1 MGNIKKLIS
10 LFLIVFLI
18 ISVIHISY
26 NVRLITKA
34 PSAGWSRNLRIDNV
48 FFNRK
53 PLCTASKDGQILFIS
68 PYEKDEEKLNI
79 KLFDKNLAILR
90 EEVASNEDLNFNKIN
105 SDEIYLN
112 GDILY
117 WRDNV
122 DDKVYIGKISDDL
135 KNIHIEKSFES
146 ISRMTFYA
154 DGENK
159 FLGLINKGG
168 KTDIY
173 EVNDGGLELVQ
184 NIPQI
189 DNADNLR
196 LSYNNGV
203 LYLQV
208 AQKDMNSGLK
218 NILITEFKDGEWN
231 EPQILTQIKEL
242 KLKVMDMNIGWD
254 KDYVYS
260 LTTIQGGDK
269 TRFTYIIDGYRQS
282 DYEKFETIKLEQ
294 GFSQGIGYFSSIP
307 SLAENGKAGFKIVTT
322 APTTLDIYSR
332 EISNVVNLTIDSTG
346 IKDVQL
352 LSKTRSWSN
361 RPTYLKMEEEYV
373 FWNEPGEGDYTLVN
387 AATTEKSVVDST
399 VSKNFNDI
407 KEAIGREVP
416 VATSYTFLLSFA
428 GRFISLA
435 PALAWLLYIFLNN
448 EKISNR
454 GDKVFILGV
463 IIYLLFQIKT
473 INGFYTPSSII
484 CMPEFL
490 KNKAIKYLLPVGF
503 TAIGYMA
510 ANIFKK
516 DNEDIECYKIYTV
529 FLAFAFLLMNYLYA
543 PYMFV

>member
-1 MGNIKKLIS
+1 M
-10 LFLIVFLI
+10 
-18 ISVIHISY
+18 
-26 NVRLITKA
+26 ITKA
-34 PSAGWSRNLRIDNV
+34 PSAGWSRNLRIDKV

-53 PLCTASKDGQILFIS
+53 PLCTTSKEGQILYIS
-68 PYEKDEEKLNI
+68 PYEKDEGKLNI
-79 KLFDKNLAILR
+79 KLFDGKLTTLR
-90 EEVASNEDLNFNKIN
+90 EEIASNEDLNFNKIN

-112 GDILY
+112 NDILY

-146 ISRMTFYA
+146 IKKMTFYTN
-154 DGENK
+154 GENK
-159 FLGLINKGG
+159 FLGLINKDG

-173 EVNDGGLELVQ
+173 KIKDGDLELVQ
-184 NIPQI
+184 NPPQI
-189 DNADNLR
+189 DNADNLK

-208 AQKDMNSGLK
+208 AQEDMNSGLK

-231 EPQILTQIKEL
+231 EPKILTQIKEL

-260 LTTIQGGDK
+260 LTTIQGSDK

-282 DYEKFETIKLEQ
+282 DYGKFKTLKLEE
-294 GFSQGIGYFSSIP
+294 GFSQGIGYFTSIP
-307 SLAENGKAGFKIVTT
+307 SLAENGKDGFKMVTT

-332 EISNVVNLTIDSTG
+332 EISNVVNLTINSTG

-352 LSKTRSWSN
+352 LSKTKSWSN
-361 RPTYLKMEEEYV
+361 RATYLKMGEEYV

-387 AATTEKSVVDST
+387 VATTEKSVVDST
-399 VSKNFNDI
+399 TSKNFSDI
-407 KEAIGREVP
+407 KEAIGQEIP
-416 VATSYTFLLSFA
+416 SMTSYTFLLSFA

-448 EKISNR
+448 EKLRSR
-454 GDKVFILGV
+454 RDKVFILGI

-473 INGFYTPSSII
+473 INGFYTPSSMIY
-484 CMPEFL
+484 MPEFL
-490 KNKAIKYLLPVGF
+490 RNEVIKYILPVGF

-510 ANIFKK
+510 ANILKK
-516 DNEDIECYKIYTV
+516 NNEDIEVYKIYTV
-529 FLAFAFLLMNYLYA
+529 FLIFAFLLMNYLYT
-543 PYMFV
+543 PYMFI